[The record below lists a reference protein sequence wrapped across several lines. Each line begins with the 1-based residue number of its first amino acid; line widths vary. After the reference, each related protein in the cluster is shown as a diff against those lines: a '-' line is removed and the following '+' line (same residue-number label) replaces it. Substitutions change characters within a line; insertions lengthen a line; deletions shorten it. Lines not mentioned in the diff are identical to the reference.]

1 MNANRPTIFAL
12 ATPPGKSGLAVMRVS
27 GTRAS
32 TILSALTQGKPCPER
47 MATLCNLYEKNEE
60 KPFDHALVLWFKG
73 PASFTGEDVFELHL
87 HGGPAIIDA
96 ASEALL
102 SLGAE
107 PAGAGA
113 FTRRAFENAKLD
125 LVQAEAVADLIDAQT
140 RGQLE
145 QAQRQLRGDLGALY
159 GTWREDLTM
168 IRAQIEACIDF
179 PEEDDVMEDALAA
192 LGPKVS
198 TLMAQID
205 MHLQDH
211 HRGERVREG
220 LRIALI
226 GKVNAGKSTLLN
238 RLAGEEAA
246 IVSDEPGTTRDVV
259 RVRLNLGGFLVELAD
274 TAGLRTSNHHIEIE
288 GIKRARR
295 TAKDADIRILVVDAS
310 TPEAV
315 EGDVLTLLRDG
326 DFLVYNKCDM
336 QSAKWPS
343 ANTVPGLEVSPHTL
357 SAREGKG
364 VDEFLKTLGARVVSL
379 LGAQESPSLTRAR
392 HRLALEDTKRA
403 LALCVDR
410 LQDSPE
416 LAGEHLR
423 EAGAALG
430 QITGEAGNEEVL
442 GKIFSAFCIGK

>member
-1 MNANRPTIFAL
+1 MSANRPTIFAL

-27 GTRAS
+27 GTKAGA
-32 TILSALTQGKPCPER
+32 ILYALTRGKPCQER
-47 MATLCNLYEKNEE
+47 MATLCNLYEKNEN
-60 KPFDHALVLWFKG
+60 KPFDQALVLWFKG

-87 HGGPAIIDA
+87 HGGPAIIDV

-107 PAGAGA
+107 PAGPGA

-159 GTWREDLTM
+159 GMWREDLTM
-168 IRAQIEACIDF
+168 IRAQVEACIDF
-179 PEEDDVMEDALAA
+179 PEEDDVMEDALAM

-198 TLMAQID
+198 GLMAQID
-205 MHLQDH
+205 AHLQDH

-226 GKVNAGKSTLLN
+226 GKVNAGKSTLMN

-259 RVRLNLGGFLVELAD
+259 RIRFDLGGFLVELSD
-274 TAGLRTSNHHIEIE
+274 TAGLRISDQSIEIE

-295 TAKDADIRILVVDAS
+295 AAKDADIRILVIDAAANQTVDD
-310 TPEAV
+310 EAW
-315 EGDVLTLLRDG
+315 LLLRDG
-326 DFLVYNKCDM
+326 DMVVYNKSDISET
-336 QSAKWPS
+336 QALSV
-343 ANTVPGLEVSPHTL
+343 NTDLSVSVSVHIL

-364 VDEFLKTLGARVVSL
+364 VDEFLKALEARVVSL

-392 HRLALEDTKRA
+392 HRLALKDTKRA

-410 LQDSPE
+410 LQNSPE

-423 EAGAALG
+423 EAAAALG
-430 QITGEAGNEEVL
+430 QITGEAGTEEVL

>member
-1 MNANRPTIFAL
+1 VNTNQPTIFAL

-27 GTRAS
+27 GTKAS
-32 TILSALTQGKPCPER
+32 TTLSSLTRGRPCPER
-47 MATLCNLYEKNEE
+47 MATLCNLYEKNEN
-60 KPFDHALVLWFKG
+60 KPFDQALVLWFKG

-87 HGGPAIIDA
+87 HGGPAIIDV

-107 PAGAGA
+107 PAGPGA

-140 RGQLE
+140 RGQLQ

-159 GTWREDLTM
+159 GIWREDLTM
-168 IRAQIEACIDF
+168 IRAQVEACIDF
-179 PEEDDVMEDALAA
+179 PEEDDVMEEALAA

-205 MHLQDH
+205 AHLQDH

-274 TAGLRTSNHHIEIE
+274 TAGLRASDHRIEIE
-288 GIKRARR
+288 GIKRAKRA
-295 TAKDADIRILVVDAS
+295 AKDADIRILVIDISAPQSAKDDAWS
-310 TPEAV
+310 
-315 EGDVLTLLRDG
+315 LLRDG
-326 DFLVYNKCDM
+326 DMVVYNKGDLPDAKVPTAKID
-336 QSAKWPS
+336 QSI
-343 ANTVPGLEVSPHTL
+343 EVSSHPL
-357 SAREGKG
+357 SAREGNG
-364 VDEFLKTLGARVVSL
+364 VDAFLKALEARVISL

-403 LALCVDR
+403 LALCVNR

-430 QITGEAGNEEVL
+430 QITGEAGTEEVL

>member
-1 MNANRPTIFAL
+1 VNANRSTIFAL

-27 GTRAS
+27 GTKSGA
-32 TILSALTQGKPCPER
+32 IISALTRGKPCPDR
-47 MATLCNLYEKNEE
+47 MATLCNLYEKNEN
-60 KPFDHALVLWFKG
+60 KPFDQALVLWFKG

-87 HGGPAIIDA
+87 HGGPAIIEV
-96 ASEALL
+96 ASEVLL

-107 PAGAGA
+107 PAGPGA

-159 GTWREDLTM
+159 GMWREDLTM
-168 IRAQIEACIDF
+168 IRAQVEACIDF

-205 MHLQDH
+205 THLQDH

-274 TAGLRTSNHHIEIE
+274 TAGLRASDHRIEIE
-288 GIKRARR
+288 GIKRAKRV
-295 TAKDADIRILVVDAS
+295 AKEADIRILVLDSSAPQSAQDDARS
-310 TPEAV
+310 
-315 EGDVLTLLRDG
+315 LLRDG
-326 DFLVYNKCDM
+326 DMVVYNKGDLPG
-336 QSAKWPS
+336 AK
-343 ANTVPGLEVSPHTL
+343 VPTAKIDQGVEASSHRL
-357 SAREGKG
+357 SALDGNG
-364 VDEFLKTLGARVVSL
+364 VDEFLKALEARVVSL

-430 QITGEAGNEEVL
+430 QIMGEAGTEEVL

>member
-1 MNANRPTIFAL
+1 MNVNRPTIFAL

-27 GTRAS
+27 GTKAGVM
-32 TILSALTQGKPCPER
+32 LSALTRGKPCSER
-47 MATLCNLYEKNEE
+47 MATLCNLYEKNID
-60 KPFDHALVLWFKG
+60 KPFDQALVLWFKG

-87 HGGPAIIDA
+87 HGGPAIIEA
-96 ASEALL
+96 ASEALS

-107 PAGAGA
+107 PAGPGA

-159 GTWREDLTM
+159 GAWREDLTM
-168 IRAQIEACIDF
+168 IRAQVEACIDF

-198 TLMAQID
+198 TLMTQID
-205 MHLQDH
+205 AHLQDH

-226 GKVNAGKSTLLN
+226 GKVNAGKSTLMN

-259 RVRLNLGGFLVELAD
+259 RMRLDLGGFLVELAD
-274 TAGLRTSNHHIEIE
+274 TAGLRISDQSIEIE
-288 GIKRARR
+288 GIKRAKQA
-295 TAKDADIRILVVDAS
+295 AKDADIRILVIDAS
-310 TPEAV
+310 ASESIEDDV
-315 EGDVLTLLRDG
+315 QSLLREGDVV
-326 DFLVYNKCDM
+326 VYNKSDISEA
-336 QSAKWPS
+336 QAVP
-343 ANTVPGLEVSPHTL
+343 ANDDFPVNVSVHIL

-364 VDEFLKTLGARVVSL
+364 VDEFLKALEARVVSL

-392 HRLALEDTKRA
+392 HRLALKDTKRA
-403 LALCVDR
+403 LALCMDR
-410 LQDSPE
+410 LKDSPE

-423 EAGAALG
+423 EAAAALG
-430 QITGEAGNEEVL
+430 QITGEAGTEEVL